1 MKRILIWV
9 EQAGSKCSQA
19 DACWAILMRKRSSW
33 GFSPRHAGLSR
44 TELLN
49 PFEVGDQVL
58 FWFPTSTLLQTQTS
72 ENLTEIN
79 SKIKK
84 EKDMQSTGPKFF
96 LFDSTII
103 KLIYQI
109 ALKVPKNLLSFSV
122 LCPSW
127 MSSIQFTA
135 PIHGLTD
142 RCAGLLLQTQLPT
155 IPPKFW
161 QSRSIL
167 SYFPK

>member
-19 DACWAILMRKRSSW
+19 DACWAIRMRKQSSW
-33 GFSPRHAGLSR
+33 GFSPWHAGLSR

-72 ENLTEIN
+72 AKSNRNEFQ
-79 SKIKK
+79 KK
-84 EKDMQSTGPKFF
+84 KKDMQSTGPQFF

-155 IPPKFW
+155 IPAKFW
-161 QSRSIL
+161 QSSIL